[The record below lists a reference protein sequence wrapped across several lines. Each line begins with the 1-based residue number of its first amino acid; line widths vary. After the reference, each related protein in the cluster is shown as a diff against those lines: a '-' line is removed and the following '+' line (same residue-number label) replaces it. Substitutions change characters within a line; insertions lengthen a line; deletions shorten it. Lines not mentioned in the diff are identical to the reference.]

1 VVPTDYFSR
10 MGVMLETSQYSVGE
24 YVQQIITGQGEEVG
38 KARNPYVDISFDV
51 SPIIMTINQSPAS
64 FLHFLVRMCAVV
76 GGVVSVTRML
86 DKLVHSMV
94 TSAGYV
100 TFTPRTSAG
109 GGSEYGTGASSMGS
123 YSNRSSYASGYS
135 AQSGGYAPPS
145 TASAFNGSSY
155 GAGLAMLPGSPS
167 AQGVGGGLLR
177 PHNSYPGMAGSYGTL
192 PPGSVGSAPLPG
204 AAGSG
209 PAGHAPLA
217 MAQSADYA
225 QHAAARPVYG
235 QGVLTQRPGGGAP
248 ASYPGQGGM

>member
-1 VVPTDYFSR
+1 

-24 YVQQIITGQGEEVG
+24 YVQQIITGPGEELG

-86 DKLVHSMV
+86 DKVVHTLV

-100 TFTPRTSAG
+100 TFTPRTSVG
-109 GGSEYGTGASSMGS
+109 GGSDYGTGGSSMGS
-123 YSNRSSYASGYS
+123 FSNRSSYASGYS
-135 AQSGGYAPPS
+135 AHSGSYAPPS
-145 TASAFNGSSY
+145 LASAVNGSSY

-167 AQGVGGGLLR
+167 AKGVGGLLR
-177 PHNSYPGMAGSYGTL
+177 PHNSYPGMAGSYGSL

-209 PAGHAPLA
+209 GPVAPLA
-217 MAQSADYA
+217 MAASADYA
-225 QHAAARPVYG
+225 QHMAGRPAYG

-248 ASYPGQGGM
+248 TSYPGQGGM